1 MTEPTDVGPDRDLG
15 RRLRSLPVP
24 DHGDE
29 FFDRLRG
36 RLAAESAFTGAP
48 SYRGRSARVIE
59 LSAARPQPVRRPPS
73 RARRLVTLATAP
85 AAAVAC
91 FALVVGGAVVVHRPG
106 DRGTPRPIES
116 GTRWSADNRTVD
128 RPDRAD
134 RLTAAAPYE
143 STERG
148 LAIAFTTRA
157 SSRAGLVQSSYQATV
172 TPSGDYRLLRTAP
185 RLEAAYSA
193 EHRTRRL
200 ARAAGAGTAPVVE
213 QQDLPLGP
221 PDGPALSTPDRQLSR
236 DLAAAVRAIA
246 VEQPGRV
253 SRGELMGRPV
263 VTLDEPLEPGAGFT
277 EGSQTV
283 DRVRIVVDEQT
294 GLPLEVR
301 LTSAGALFREITV
314 QSIDETPVAPAS
326 LTPTAPDEVRPPATS
341 LGHRP
346 VPIDD
351 VQSVTGRAPAVPRWA
366 PDGFQLT
373 GVTVAGSLPT
383 TGSNPAS
390 RDVVTLAYRRG
401 YDTFTVT
408 TRLTAPATGPAGDG
422 WRNPLVDGTYLPDRT
437 DPTPL
442 VGGLLD
448 GRTAHVG
455 IYPLVWPHLWVE
467 AEDLVVTV
475 AGDLT
480 RGELVRVA
488 ESLTPHTTR

>member
-172 TPSGDYRLLRTAP
+172 TPSATTGCCGRR
-185 RLEAAYSA
+185 RGWRR
-193 EHRTRRL
+193 RTRR
-200 ARAAGAGTAPVVE
+200 
-213 QQDLPLGP
+213 
-221 PDGPALSTPDRQLSR
+221 S
-236 DLAAAVRAIA
+236 
-246 VEQPGRV
+246 
-253 SRGELMGRPV
+253 
-263 VTLDEPLEPGAGFT
+263 
-277 EGSQTV
+277 
-283 DRVRIVVDEQT
+283 
-294 GLPLEVR
+294 
-301 LTSAGALFREITV
+301 
-314 QSIDETPVAPAS
+314 
-326 LTPTAPDEVRPPATS
+326 
-341 LGHRP
+341 
-346 VPIDD
+346 
-351 VQSVTGRAPAVPRWA
+351 
-366 PDGFQLT
+366 
-373 GVTVAGSLPT
+373 
-383 TGSNPAS
+383 
-390 RDVVTLAYRRG
+390 
-401 YDTFTVT
+401 
-408 TRLTAPATGPAGDG
+408 TAPAGSRGPPARAPHRSSSSRTCRSGRRTGRRSRRRTGSSAATSRPPSAPSPSSSPAGS
-422 WRNPLVDGTYLPDRT
+422 
-437 DPTPL
+437 
-442 VGGLLD
+442 
-448 GRTAHVG
+448 A
-455 IYPLVWPHLWVE
+455 
-467 AEDLVVTV
+467 A
-475 AGDLT
+475 A
-480 RGELVRVA
+480 
-488 ESLTPHTTR
+488 S